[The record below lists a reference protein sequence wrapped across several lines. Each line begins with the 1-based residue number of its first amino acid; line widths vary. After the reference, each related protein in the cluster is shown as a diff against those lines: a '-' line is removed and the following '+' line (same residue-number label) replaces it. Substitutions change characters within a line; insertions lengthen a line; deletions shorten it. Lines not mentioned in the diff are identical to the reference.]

1 MPHRPGMR
9 PLEEQVREA
18 LDAGI
23 TMLQLREKYLSEEDF
38 LREALS
44 IRKLTER
51 YHVPL
56 IINDSLYVAI
66 NSGADGIHI
75 GQSDLPA
82 REVRAKLGPDKILGV
97 TAKTVAQALEA
108 EKAGADYL
116 GSGAV
121 FPSPTKTDA
130 IPMSRETL
138 TAICQSVSIPV
149 VAIGGINASNLSTLA
164 GTGIAGAAIISG
176 IFGQPDIGAAVRELR
191 ECIHKNHRV
200 IPTVLTIA
208 GSDSGGGAGIQA
220 DLKTITSLGLYGTS
234 IITEKG
240 SSLEE
245 YRKNPDK
252 EIFAFLNI
260 TDDLL
265 QNPTA
270 ATLYS
275 QKQIPMGLKNT
286 IDKTLSEYL
295 KDEKLASY
303 NIDNLKQIIEDSKIN
318 FNIKTIKWD
327 EDGSEKSTSAE
338 VASILGMI
346 LTFIIYMFIIMYGG
360 MVMQG
365 VMEEK
370 TNRIIEVMISSV
382 KPFDLMMGKIIGIG
396 FVGLTQVFL
405 WGILTTVLV
414 SGSLFF
420 FGGNTSPEDMMTAQ
434 MTAQGINDVAAGSS
448 DISIQVQEIIN
459 SINFGMIGTCFVLYF
474 IGGYLLYAALFA
486 AIGSALEQQ
495 EDTQQFMTPIMLL
508 MAFSLYAG
516 IYSMNNP
523 DGPLAFWCSMIP
535 FTSPIVM
542 MVRLPFDIP
551 VWELALSF
559 ALLFA
564 TAILIIWFSA
574 KIYRVGILM
583 YGKKPSIKEM
593 IKWVKYK

>member
-1 MPHRPGMR
+1 MNKIG
-9 PLEEQVREA
+9 LIIKREYLRRVSKKSFLLLTFLTPFLFAA
-18 LDAGI
+18 LV
-23 TMLQLREKYLSEEDF
+23 F
-38 LREALS
+38 
-44 IRKLTER
+44 
-51 YHVPL
+51 VPL
-56 IINDSLYVAI
+56 WLSTIKGDDAKQVAI
-66 NSGADGIHI
+66 ID
-75 GQSDLPA
+75 
-82 REVRAKLGPDKILGV
+82 
-97 TAKTVAQALEA
+97 T
-108 EKAGADYL
+108 
-116 GSGAV
+116 
-121 FPSPTKTDA
+121 
-130 IPMSRETL
+130 
-138 TAICQSVSIPV
+138 
-149 VAIGGINASNLSTLA
+149 
-164 GTGIAGAAIISG
+164 TGKYAPL
-176 IFGQPDIGAAVRELR
+176 FKDTE
-191 ECIHKNHRV
+191 EY
-200 IPTVLTIA
+200 TF
-208 GSDSGGGAGIQA
+208 
-220 DLKTITSLGLYGTS
+220 
-234 IITEKG
+234 ITEKG

-295 KDEKLASY
+295 KDE
-303 NIDNLKQIIEDSKIN
+303 DSKIN

-346 LTFIIYMFIIMYGG
+346 LTFIIYMFIIMYGA

-420 FGGNTSPEDMMTAQ
+420 FGGSTSPEDMMTAQ
-434 MTAQGINDVAAGSS
+434 MAAQGVGDAAAGSS

-459 SINFGMIGTCFVLYF
+459 SINFGMIGICFVLYF

-564 TAILIIWFSA
+564 TSILIVWFSA